1 MTIRFAA
8 AWGGKSPAIVR
19 ALCPSAP
26 LSAINDNRGDDLRSD
41 AAKRVVT
48 AYAATQG
55 PARLHMQAANDQR
68 LLAEALR
75 HFARHGLS
83 AAAHARANAEAARAA
98 ADDEACQWWI
108 SICRQLDRRMADAL
122 THRIAGRG

>member
-26 LSAINDNRGDDLRSD
+26 LSAVNDNHHRPRGHL
-41 AAKRVVT
+41 AAAVVA
-48 AYAATQG
+48 AYAPSCSHPQE
-55 PARLHMQAANDQR
+55 AANDQR

-83 AAAHARANAEAARAA
+83 AAAHARANAEAARASG
-98 ADDEACQWWI
+98 DDETCRWWI

-122 THRIAGRG
+122 ANRIARRG

>member
-8 AWGGKSPAIVR
+8 AWGGKSPNIVR

-26 LSAINDNRGDDLRSD
+26 LGAINDNERVRLG
-41 AAKRVVT
+41 AGTAKRAAV
-48 AYAATQG
+48 AYEATLDETEL
-55 PARLHMQAANDQR
+55 PMQAANDQH

-83 AAAHARANAEAARAA
+83 AAVRARANAEAARA
-98 ADDEACQWWI
+98 DGDEEACHWWI
-108 SICRQLDRRMADAL
+108 AVCGQLDRRMAEAFA
-122 THRIAGRG
+122 RKIGSRA